1 MELIHKA
8 ADHFKQL
15 NVGIFI
21 GEVINNLE
29 SNNPKLTKTAKNDQN
44 IIYDNIFN
52 KFDNMMD
59 KRFEPNYEYYKENN
73 QIVVKIEA
81 PGNCNIMI
89 NFIICGEYVIIKIV
103 GIKGE
108 IENVEKKLNNTRKF
122 GDFSLNIPFKQ
133 EGFRFK
139 QDPPEIEK
147 KDGIFILHFS
157 IEELKI

>member
-81 PGNCNIMI
+81 PGNCNIMT
-89 NFIICGEYVIIKIV
+89 NFIKDDEYVIIKIV
-103 GIKGE
+103 G
-108 IENVEKKLNNTRKF
+108 KK
-122 GDFSLNIPFKQ
+122 
-133 EGFRFK
+133 
-139 QDPPEIEK
+139 K
-147 KDGIFILHFS
+147 K
-157 IEELKI
+157 

>member
-1 MELIHKA
+1 MELIHKEE
-8 ADHFKQL
+8 DINEKL

-81 PGNCNIMI
+81 PGNCNIMTT
-89 NFIICGEYVIIKIV
+89 FIKDDEYVIIKIV
-103 GIKGE
+103 G
-108 IENVEKKLNNTRKF
+108 KK
-122 GDFSLNIPFKQ
+122 
-133 EGFRFK
+133 
-139 QDPPEIEK
+139 K
-147 KDGIFILHFS
+147 K
-157 IEELKI
+157 